1 MYYNTYMKNEIVTF
15 DRDPNNYK
23 HWELLIEGSRATIFL
38 DVAENEG
45 IRPGYELKLNSYDL
59 GVDIE
64 LNDIIQRIRFEQPQ
78 VKVVVITSKQEK
90 NFSAGANIYML
101 GMSEH
106 SWKVNFCKFTNETRN
121 GFEDSSNSG
130 SLKFIAAVNGI
141 CAGGGYE
148 VALAC
153 DEILLVDDRSSTVSL
168 PEVPLLGV
176 LPGTGGLTRLTDK
189 RKVRKDIADIFC
201 TNADGVRGKK
211 ALDWNLVDHIAP
223 PSKFNSLIDER
234 VSFLESKVK
243 LRNGSTGI
251 TLNNIK
257 RTITDKNINYETISC
272 ILSIKNSYIP
282 QTISCILNKDNRV
295 AEIKIHGPEENEI
308 ITINEL
314 VEKGSEYWVLKFV
327 RELDDL
333 ILMLRANELETG
345 VITIQSE
352 GSSTVI
358 QKLTN
363 LLEENKDNWL
373 VNEIIGF
380 MRRTFSRLDIS
391 SRTIFTIVDNKSCF
405 AGFLSELLFCADRTY
420 MINNALLNENK
431 SGPFISLSK
440 LNFKSLEM
448 VNGQT
453 RLQTRF
459 NNDDIKLSKLHD
471 LCEKNLN
478 AEEAFNHELITVIP
492 DDLDW
497 NDEIRLS
504 IEERASFSPDA
515 LTGLEANLR
524 FPGKESCETKIFGR
538 LSAWQNWIFN
548 RPNASSDEGALKLF
562 GTGSKAKFD
571 NKRV

>member
-1 MYYNTYMKNEIVTF
+1 MYYNTCMKNELVTF

-64 LNDIIQRIRFEQPQ
+64 LNDLIQRIRFEQPQ

-211 ALDWNLVDHIAP
+211 ALDWNLVDYIAP

-234 VSFLESKVK
+234 VLFLESKVK

-272 ILSIKNSYIP
+272 IL
-282 QTISCILNKDNRV
+282 NKDSRV

-308 ITINEL
+308 IAINEL

-345 VITIQSE
+345 VITIHSE

-459 NNDDIKLSKLHD
+459 NNDDIKLSKLND
-471 LCEKNLN
+471 LCDKNLN
-478 AEEAFNHELITVIP
+478 AEEAFNQELITVIP

>member
-1 MYYNTYMKNEIVTF
+1 MKNELVTF

-272 ILSIKNSYIP
+272 V
-282 QTISCILNKDNRV
+282 LNKDSRV
-295 AEIKIHGPEENEI
+295 AEIKIHGPKENEI
-308 ITINEL
+308 IAINEL
-314 VEKGSEYWVLKFV
+314 IEKGSEYWVLKFV

-440 LNFKSLEM
+440 LNFTSLEM

-459 NNDDIKLSKLHD
+459 NNDDIKLSKLHN
-471 LCEKNLN
+471 LCDKNLN
-478 AEEAFNHELITVIP
+478 AEEAFNYELITVIP

>member
-1 MYYNTYMKNEIVTF
+1 MYYITYMKNELVTF

-23 HWELLIEGSRATIFL
+23 HWEQLIEGSRATIFL

-272 ILSIKNSYIP
+272 IL
-282 QTISCILNKDNRV
+282 NKDSRV

-308 ITINEL
+308 IAINEL

-459 NNDDIKLSKLHD
+459 NNDDIKLSKLYD
-471 LCEKNLN
+471 LCGKSLN
-478 AEEAFNHELITVIP
+478 AEEAFNQELITVIP

>member
-1 MYYNTYMKNEIVTF
+1 MKNEIVTF
-15 DRDPNNYK
+15 DRDPHNYK

-243 LRNGSTGI
+243 LRDGSAGI

-257 RTITDKNINYETISC
+257 RTITDKNINYEI
-272 ILSIKNSYIP
+272 
-282 QTISCILNKDNRV
+282 ISCILNKDTRV
-295 AEIKIHGPEENEI
+295 AEIKIHGPKENEI

-459 NNDDIKLSKLHD
+459 NNDDIKLSKLYD
-471 LCEKNLN
+471 LCDKNLN

>member
-1 MYYNTYMKNEIVTF
+1 MYYNTYMKNEMVTF

-23 HWELLIEGSRATIFL
+23 LWELLIEGSRATIFL

-211 ALDWNLVDHIAP
+211 ALDWNLVDYIAP

-272 ILSIKNSYIP
+272 IL
-282 QTISCILNKDNRV
+282 NKDSRV

-308 ITINEL
+308 IAINEL

-471 LCEKNLN
+471 LCDKNLN

>member
-1 MYYNTYMKNEIVTF
+1 MYYNTRMKNEIVTF

-23 HWELLIEGSRATIFL
+23 HWELLIEGTRATIFL

-272 ILSIKNSYIP
+272 IL
-282 QTISCILNKDNRV
+282 NKDSRV

-308 ITINEL
+308 IAINEL

-471 LCEKNLN
+471 LCDKNLN

>member
-1 MYYNTYMKNEIVTF
+1 MKNEIVTF

-64 LNDIIQRIRFEQPQ
+64 LNDIIQRIRFEHPQ

-234 VSFLESKVK
+234 VLFLESKVK

-272 ILSIKNSYIP
+272 IL
-282 QTISCILNKDNRV
+282 NKDSRV

-308 ITINEL
+308 IAINEL

-471 LCEKNLN
+471 LCDKNLN

>member
-1 MYYNTYMKNEIVTF
+1 MKNEIVTF

-189 RKVRKDIADIFC
+189 RKVRKDLADIFC

-272 ILSIKNSYIP
+272 IL
-282 QTISCILNKDNRV
+282 NKDSRV

-308 ITINEL
+308 IAINEL

-471 LCEKNLN
+471 LCDKNLN

>member
-1 MYYNTYMKNEIVTF
+1 MYYNAYMKNEMVTF
-15 DRDPNNYK
+15 DRDPNSYK
-23 HWELLIEGSRATIFL
+23 HWELLIENNRATVFL
-38 DVAENEG
+38 DVAEKEG

-121 GFEDSSNSG
+121 SFEDSSNSG

-272 ILSIKNSYIP
+272 IL
-282 QTISCILNKDNRV
+282 NKDSRV

-308 ITINEL
+308 IAINEL

-459 NNDDIKLSKLHD
+459 NNDDIKLSKLYD

>member
-23 HWELLIEGSRATIFL
+23 HWEQLIEGSRATIFL

-272 ILSIKNSYIP
+272 IL
-282 QTISCILNKDNRV
+282 NKDSRV

-308 ITINEL
+308 IAINEL

-471 LCEKNLN
+471 LCDKNLN

>member
-1 MYYNTYMKNEIVTF
+1 MITF
-15 DRDPNNYK
+15 DRDPQSYK
-23 HWELLIEGSRATIFL
+23 HWKLDIKNDRATVLL
-38 DVAENEG
+38 DVSEKEG

-64 LNDIIQRIRFEQPQ
+64 LNDIVQRIRFEYPE
-78 VKVVVITSKQEK
+78 VKVVVITSNQEK

-121 GFEDSSNSG
+121 GFEDSSHSG
-130 SLKFIAAVNGI
+130 SVKFIAAINGI

-153 DEILLVDDRSSTVSL
+153 DEILLIDDRSSTVSL

-189 RKVRKDIADIFC
+189 RNVRRDIADIFC

-211 ALDWNLVDHIAP
+211 ALEWNLVDYIAP
-223 PSKFNSLIDER
+223 PSKFNELINER
-234 VSFLESKVK
+234 VTETSKTVK
-243 LRNGSTGI
+243 YRNGTKGI
-251 TLNNIK
+251 KLNSLK
-257 RTITDKNINYETISC
+257 RKISEESIVYETISC
-272 ILSIKNSYIP
+272 NF
-282 QTISCILNKDNRV
+282 NRNNRT
-295 AEIKIHGPEENEI
+295 AEINIKGPEERDIVNVNDI
-308 ITINEL
+308 I
-314 VEKGSEYWVLKFV
+314 EKGSDFWTLKFV

-333 ILMLRANELETG
+333 ILMLRTNELEIG
-345 VITIQSE
+345 VITIRSK
-352 GSSTVI
+352 GSISHI
-358 QKLTN
+358 QDISNMLA
-363 LLEENKDNWL
+363 ENQENWFI
-373 VNEIIGF
+373 NEILGF

-391 SRTIFTIVDNKSCF
+391 SKTIFTIVDNNSCF
-405 AGFLSELLFCADRTY
+405 AGFLSEFLFCADRSY

-431 SGPFISLSK
+431 DGPYINLCK
-440 LNFKSLEM
+440 LNFEMLEM

-459 NNDDIKLSKLHD
+459 NNDQAKLKNLKDLSGKL
-471 LCEKNLN
+471 LN
-478 AEEAFNHELITVIP
+478 AEEAYKYGLITVIP

-497 NDEIRLS
+497 SEEIRLS
-504 IEERASFSPDA
+504 IEERSSFSPDA

-548 RPNASSDEGALKLF
+548 RPNASSDNGALKLF
-562 GTGSKAKFD
+562 GTGSKAIFD
-571 NKRV
+571 NKRI

>member
-64 LNDIIQRIRFEQPQ
+64 LNDLIQRIRFEQPQ

-211 ALDWNLVDHIAP
+211 ALDWNLVDYIAP

-272 ILSIKNSYIP
+272 IL
-282 QTISCILNKDNRV
+282 NKDSRV

-308 ITINEL
+308 IAINEL

-345 VITIQSE
+345 VITIHSE

-471 LCEKNLN
+471 LCDKNLN

>member
-1 MYYNTYMKNEIVTF
+1 MYYNTHMKNEIVTF

-64 LNDIIQRIRFEQPQ
+64 LKDIIQRIRFEQPQ

-211 ALDWNLVDHIAP
+211 ALDWNLVDYIAP

-272 ILSIKNSYIP
+272 IL
-282 QTISCILNKDNRV
+282 NKDSRV

-308 ITINEL
+308 IAINEL

-471 LCEKNLN
+471 LCDKNLN

>member
-1 MYYNTYMKNEIVTF
+1 MKNEIVTF

-272 ILSIKNSYIP
+272 IL
-282 QTISCILNKDNRV
+282 NKDSRV

-308 ITINEL
+308 IAINEL

-471 LCEKNLN
+471 LCDKNLN

>member
-15 DRDPNNYK
+15 DRDPNNYN
-23 HWELLIEGSRATIFL
+23 HWELLVEGSRATIFL
-38 DVAENEG
+38 DVNENEG

-257 RTITDKNINYETISC
+257 RTITNKNINYETISC
-272 ILSIKNSYIP
+272 IL
-282 QTISCILNKDNRV
+282 NKDSRV

-308 ITINEL
+308 IAINEL

-471 LCEKNLN
+471 LCDKNLN
-478 AEEAFNHELITVIP
+478 AEEAFNQELITVIP

>member
-1 MYYNTYMKNEIVTF
+1 MYYITYMKNELVTF

-23 HWELLIEGSRATIFL
+23 HWEQLIEGSRATIFL

-64 LNDIIQRIRFEQPQ
+64 LNDLIQRIRFEQPQ

-272 ILSIKNSYIP
+272 IL
-282 QTISCILNKDNRV
+282 NKDSRV

-308 ITINEL
+308 IAINEL

>member
-1 MYYNTYMKNEIVTF
+1 MYYNTHMKNEIVTF

-23 HWELLIEGSRATIFL
+23 HWEQLIEGSRATIFL

-45 IRPGYELKLNSYDL
+45 LRPGYELKLNSYDL

-272 ILSIKNSYIP
+272 IL
-282 QTISCILNKDNRV
+282 NKDSRV

-308 ITINEL
+308 IAINEL

-352 GSSTVI
+352 GSSKVI

-405 AGFLSELLFCADRTY
+405 AGLLSELLFCADRTY

-471 LCEKNLN
+471 LCDKNLN

>member
-1 MYYNTYMKNEIVTF
+1 MYYNTHMKNEIVTF

-211 ALDWNLVDHIAP
+211 ALDWNLVDYIAP

-272 ILSIKNSYIP
+272 V
-282 QTISCILNKDNRV
+282 LNKDSRV
-295 AEIKIHGPEENEI
+295 AEIKIHGPKENEI
-308 ITINEL
+308 IAINEL

-459 NNDDIKLSKLHD
+459 NNDDIKLSKLYD
-471 LCEKNLN
+471 LCDKNLN
-478 AEEAFNHELITVIP
+478 AEEAFNQELITVIP

>member
-1 MYYNTYMKNEIVTF
+1 MKNEIVTF

-64 LNDIIQRIRFEQPQ
+64 LNDLIQRIRFEQPQ

-211 ALDWNLVDHIAP
+211 ALDWNLVDYIAP

-272 ILSIKNSYIP
+272 IL
-282 QTISCILNKDNRV
+282 NKDSRV

-308 ITINEL
+308 IAINEL

-352 GSSTVI
+352 GSSTII

-391 SRTIFTIVDNKSCF
+391 SRTIFTIVNNKSCF

-471 LCEKNLN
+471 LCDKNLN

>member
-211 ALDWNLVDHIAP
+211 ALDWNLVDYIAP

-272 ILSIKNSYIP
+272 IL
-282 QTISCILNKDNRV
+282 NKDSRV

-308 ITINEL
+308 IAINEL

-352 GSSTVI
+352 GSSIVI

-363 LLEENKDNWL
+363 LLEKNKDNWL

>member
-1 MYYNTYMKNEIVTF
+1 MYYITYMKNELVTF

-272 ILSIKNSYIP
+272 IL
-282 QTISCILNKDNRV
+282 NKDSRV

-308 ITINEL
+308 IAINEL

-345 VITIQSE
+345 VITIHSE

-471 LCEKNLN
+471 LCDKNLN

>member
-1 MYYNTYMKNEIVTF
+1 MKNEIVTF
-15 DRDPNNYK
+15 DRNPNNYK

-251 TLNNIK
+251 ALNNIK

-272 ILSIKNSYIP
+272 V
-282 QTISCILNKDNRV
+282 LNKDSRV
-295 AEIKIHGPEENEI
+295 AEIKIHGPKENEI
-308 ITINEL
+308 IAINEL

-391 SRTIFTIVDNKSCF
+391 SRTIFTIVDNNSCF

-459 NNDDIKLSKLHD
+459 NNDDIKLSKLYD
-471 LCEKNLN
+471 LCDKNLN
-478 AEEAFNHELITVIP
+478 AEEAFDLELITVIP

>member
-1 MYYNTYMKNEIVTF
+1 MYYNTHMKNEIVTF

-272 ILSIKNSYIP
+272 IL
-282 QTISCILNKDNRV
+282 NKDSRV

-308 ITINEL
+308 IAINEL

-345 VITIQSE
+345 VITIHSE

-471 LCEKNLN
+471 LCDKNLN

>member
-211 ALDWNLVDHIAP
+211 ALDWNLVDYIAP

-272 ILSIKNSYIP
+272 IL
-282 QTISCILNKDNRV
+282 NKDSRV

-308 ITINEL
+308 IAINEL

-471 LCEKNLN
+471 LCDKNLN

>member
-1 MYYNTYMKNEIVTF
+1 MKNEIVTF

-243 LRNGSTGI
+243 FRNGSTGI

-272 ILSIKNSYIP
+272 IL
-282 QTISCILNKDNRV
+282 NKDSRV
-295 AEIKIHGPEENEI
+295 AEIKIHGPKENEI
-308 ITINEL
+308 IAINEL

-471 LCEKNLN
+471 LCDKNLN

>member
-272 ILSIKNSYIP
+272 IL
-282 QTISCILNKDNRV
+282 NKDSRV

-308 ITINEL
+308 IAINEL

-333 ILMLRANELETG
+333 ILMLRANELEIG

-352 GSSTVI
+352 GSSIVI

-363 LLEENKDNWL
+363 LLQENKDNWL

-471 LCEKNLN
+471 LCDKNLN

>member
-1 MYYNTYMKNEIVTF
+1 MKNEIVTF

-23 HWELLIEGSRATIFL
+23 HWKLLIEGSRATIFL

-78 VKVVVITSKQEK
+78 VKVVIITSKQEK

-211 ALDWNLVDHIAP
+211 ALDWNLVDYIAP

-272 ILSIKNSYIP
+272 IL
-282 QTISCILNKDNRV
+282 NKDSRV

-308 ITINEL
+308 IAINEF
-314 VEKGSEYWVLKFV
+314 VKKGSEYWVLKFV

-352 GSSTVI
+352 GSSTII

-373 VNEIIGF
+373 VNEILGF

-471 LCEKNLN
+471 LCDKNLN
-478 AEEAFNHELITVIP
+478 AEEAFDHELITVIP

>member
-45 IRPGYELKLNSYDL
+45 IRPGYELQLNSYVL
-59 GVDIE
+59 GVYIE
-64 LNDIIQRIRFEQPQ
+64 LNDIIQRIRFEHPQ

-272 ILSIKNSYIP
+272 IL
-282 QTISCILNKDNRV
+282 NKDSKV
-295 AEIKIHGPEENEI
+295 AEIKIHGPKENEI
-308 ITINEL
+308 IAINEL

-471 LCEKNLN
+471 LCDKNLN

>member
-1 MYYNTYMKNEIVTF
+1 MYYNTCMKNEIVTF

-272 ILSIKNSYIP
+272 IL
-282 QTISCILNKDNRV
+282 NKDSRV

-308 ITINEL
+308 IAINEL

-352 GSSTVI
+352 GSSIVI

-405 AGFLSELLFCADRTY
+405 SGFLSELLFCADRTY

-459 NNDDIKLSKLHD
+459 NNDDIKLSKLYD
-471 LCEKNLN
+471 LCDKNLN
-478 AEEAFNHELITVIP
+478 AEEAFDLELITVIP

>member
-1 MYYNTYMKNEIVTF
+1 MYYNTHMKNEIVTF

-272 ILSIKNSYIP
+272 IL
-282 QTISCILNKDNRV
+282 NKDSRV

-308 ITINEL
+308 IAINEL

-431 SGPFISLSK
+431 SGPFISISK

-471 LCEKNLN
+471 LCDKNLN

>member
-1 MYYNTYMKNEIVTF
+1 MYYNTHMKNEIVTF

-23 HWELLIEGSRATIFL
+23 HWEQLIEGSRATIFL

-272 ILSIKNSYIP
+272 IL
-282 QTISCILNKDNRV
+282 NKDSKV
-295 AEIKIHGPEENEI
+295 AEIKIHGPKENEI
-308 ITINEL
+308 IAINEL

-459 NNDDIKLSKLHD
+459 NNDDIKLSKLYD
-471 LCEKNLN
+471 LCGKSLN
-478 AEEAFNHELITVIP
+478 AEEAFNQELITVIP

>member
-1 MYYNTYMKNEIVTF
+1 MYYNTHMKNEIVTF

-64 LNDIIQRIRFEQPQ
+64 LNDIIQRIRFEKPQ

-272 ILSIKNSYIP
+272 V
-282 QTISCILNKDNRV
+282 LNKDSRV
-295 AEIKIHGPEENEI
+295 AEIKIHGPKENEI
-308 ITINEL
+308 IAINEL

-471 LCEKNLN
+471 LCDKYLN